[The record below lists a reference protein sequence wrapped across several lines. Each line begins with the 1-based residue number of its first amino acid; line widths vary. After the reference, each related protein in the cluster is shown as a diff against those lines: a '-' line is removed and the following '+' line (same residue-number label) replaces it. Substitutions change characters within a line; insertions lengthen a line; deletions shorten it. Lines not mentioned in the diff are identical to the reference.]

1 MIVMQMFDSSAP
13 AVAACCDCQ
22 SPPGLKSVLHC
33 EPLFAR
39 KRPAGNYSS
48 LETANMKQ
56 RHLFGSRARA
66 SLPGCVDIQHG
77 SLSSRS
83 ATPSESFQVASK
95 ELESSKQQLVAEA
108 CSYGSGKHREFVL
121 LRLTRGGKRPVYS
134 SCKVP
139 RT

>member
-1 MIVMQMFDSSAP
+1 M
-13 AVAACCDCQ
+13 
-22 SPPGLKSVLHC
+22 
-33 EPLFAR
+33 
-39 KRPAGNYSS
+39 NYSS

-56 RHLFGSRARA
+56 MHVFGSRARA

-77 SLSSRS
+77 TLSSRS

-108 CSYGSGKHREFVL
+108 CSYGSAP
-121 LRLTRGGKRPVYS
+121 TC
-134 SCKVP
+134 CKVL